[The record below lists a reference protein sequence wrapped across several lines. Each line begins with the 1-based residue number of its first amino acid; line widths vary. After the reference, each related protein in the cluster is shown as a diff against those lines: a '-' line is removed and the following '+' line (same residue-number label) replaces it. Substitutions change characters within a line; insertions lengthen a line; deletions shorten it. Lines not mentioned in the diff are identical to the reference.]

1 MIKTIKEIFAT
12 TRDLARVI
20 PVTKAKLP
28 DNDDFESMGLILEKT
43 AEKYPDHTMI
53 IFEGKEITWSE
64 FNKQTNALGRAM
76 LERGVK
82 QGDGVA
88 VIMENRIEML
98 VSIFALQKIGA
109 IAGLVNPSLVGSQLA
124 HCIRLTKSVKCF
136 AGEEIAN
143 NVMELGNQIDLAPA
157 DIFWVADQRSSE
169 CPEGMEDIFSTLH
182 RYETSNMTNVQSV
195 RAGDTGFYIFTSGT
209 TGLPK
214 AARIGHR
221 RLYSAGYGFSKI
233 GVLAKPG
240 DRMYLCLPL
249 FHGTGFVCGV
259 GSALFSGATMF
270 LRRKFSATHF
280 WKDVKEYNI
289 NIFFYVGEL
298 CRYLINQPECPEEKN
313 NSLDRIFGNGLR
325 PDIWDEFKSRFGIDR
340 MCEFYGSSEGNI
352 SFLNALNKNK
362 TIGMCAGNALLVKY
376 DIENDEIIYDT
387 EGKFIEAEFGE
398 PGLLLGGVDDRYQFD
413 GYTDDDASDKKIL
426 RNVKEQGDA
435 WFNTGDLLK
444 QIDVGFAFKIPHYQF
459 VDRIGDTY
467 RWRSE
472 NVSTNEVG
480 EILNEHSQIEISN
493 VYGVSVPGTE
503 GKAGMAAVTLP
514 KDCQFDIKS
523 FSDYVFKNLPH
534 FARPVFLRIQEA
546 HETTG
551 TFKLLKGDLKKQGY
565 NPDLM
570 GSDKLFV
577 LMPKTE
583 LYLEL
588 NDEKYQSIVNAS
600 AGF

>member
-1 MIKTIKEIFAT
+1 MINKIKEIFST
-12 TRDLARVI
+12 TIDLARVI

-28 DNDDFESMGLILEKT
+28 DNDDFESMGLVLEET
-43 AEKYPDHTMI
+43 AAKYPNHIMI
-53 IFEGKEITWSE
+53 IFEGEEITWSE
-64 FNKQTNALGRAM
+64 FNGKTNALARAM
-76 LERGVK
+76 LDRGVK
-82 QGDGVA
+82 KGDGVT

-98 VSIFALQKIGA
+98 LSIFALQKIGA
-109 IAGLVNPSLVGSQLA
+109 IAGLMNPGLVGIQLA
-124 HCIRLTKSVKCF
+124 HCINLTGSVKCF
-136 AGEEIAN
+136 AGEEIIS
-143 NVMELGNQIDLAPA
+143 NVLAIKDDIDLSEEN
-157 DIFWVADQRSSE
+157 IFWVADQRNSE
-169 CPEGMEDIFSTLH
+169 RPSVMEDIFSILDG
-182 RYETSNMTNVQSV
+182 YDTSNTGNIKTV

-221 RLYSAGYGFSKI
+221 RLMSAGYAFSKI

-259 GSALFSGATMF
+259 GSAIFSGATMF
-270 LRRKFSATHF
+270 LRRKFSASSF
-280 WKDVKEYNI
+280 WKDVKEHKI

-298 CRYLINQPECPEEKN
+298 CRYLMAQPECDEEKN

-325 PDIWDEFKSRFGIDR
+325 PDIWDDFKSRFGIDR

-352 SFLNALNKNK
+352 SFLNALNKSK
-362 TIGMCAGNALLVKY
+362 TIGMCAGHALLVKY
-376 DIENDEIIYDT
+376 DIENDEIIYD
-387 EGKFIEAEFGE
+387 ENGSCIEADIGE
-398 PGLLLGGVDDRYQFD
+398 PGLLLGEIDDRYQFD
-413 GYTDDDASDKKIL
+413 GYTDDDASNKKIL
-426 RNVKEQGDA
+426 KNVKNDGDA

-480 EILNEHSQIEISN
+480 EILNGNSQIDIAN
-493 VYGVSVPGTE
+493 VYGVSIPGTE
-503 GKAGMAAVTLP
+503 GKAGMASVTLVSD
-514 KDCQFDIKS
+514 KVFDYED
-523 FSDYVFKNLPH
+523 FSNYVVSNLPH
-534 FARPVFLRIQEA
+534 FARPVFVRIQKN

-551 TFKLLKGDLKKQGY
+551 TFKLLKGDLKRQGY
-565 NPDLM
+565 NP
-570 GSDKLFV
+570 GETGADKLLV
-577 LMPKTE
+577 LMPKSEFYEE
-583 LYLEL
+583 LTLERY
-588 NDEKYQSIVNAS
+588 ESILSAS

>member
-1 MIKTIKEIFAT
+1 MTRAALLSLTIWIC
-12 TRDLARVI
+12 
-20 PVTKAKLP
+20 
-28 DNDDFESMGLILEKT
+28 
-43 AEKYPDHTMI
+43 
-53 IFEGKEITWSE
+53 
-64 FNKQTNALGRAM
+64 
-76 LERGVK
+76 
-82 QGDGVA
+82 VA
-88 VIMENRIEML
+88 VTFGSNPATVAQERRMVL
-98 VSIFALQKIGA
+98 KGDVVSPAYEGWWPNADGTFKLFFGYMNTNWQQQFDIPIGPR
-109 IAGLVNPSLVGSQLA
+109 NYF
-124 HCIRLTKSVKCF
+124 SVV
-136 AGEEIAN
+136 E
-143 NVMELGNQIDLAPA
+143 
-157 DIFWVADQRSSE
+157 
-169 CPEGMEDIFSTLH
+169 
-182 RYETSNMTNVQSV
+182 
-195 RAGDTGFYIFTSGT
+195 AGD
-209 TGLPK
+209 LND
-214 AARIGHR
+214 
-221 RLYSAGYGFSKI
+221 L
-233 GVLAKPG
+233 
-240 DRMYLCLPL
+240 
-249 FHGTGFVCGV
+249 
-259 GSALFSGATMF
+259 
-270 LRRKFSATHF
+270 
-280 WKDVKEYNI
+280 
-289 NIFFYVGEL
+289 EL
-298 CRYLINQPECPEEKN
+298 
-313 NSLDRIFGNGLR
+313 
-325 PDIWDEFKSRFGIDR
+325 
-340 MCEFYGSSEGNI
+340 
-352 SFLNALNKNK
+352 
-362 TIGMCAGNALLVKY
+362 
-376 DIENDEIIYDT
+376 
-387 EGKFIEAEFGE
+387 
-398 PGLLLGGVDDRYQFD
+398 D
-413 GYTDDDASDKKIL
+413 GYDDDASDKKIL

>member
-182 RYETSNMTNVQSV
+182 RYETSNMTNVQFV

-325 PDIWDEFKSRFGIDR
+325 LSLIHI
-340 MCEFYGSSEGNI
+340 SEP
-352 SFLNALNKNK
+352 
-362 TIGMCAGNALLVKY
+362 T
-376 DIENDEIIYDT
+376 
-387 EGKFIEAEFGE
+387 
-398 PGLLLGGVDDRYQFD
+398 
-413 GYTDDDASDKKIL
+413 
-426 RNVKEQGDA
+426 
-435 WFNTGDLLK
+435 
-444 QIDVGFAFKIPHYQF
+444 
-459 VDRIGDTY
+459 
-467 RWRSE
+467 
-472 NVSTNEVG
+472 
-480 EILNEHSQIEISN
+480 
-493 VYGVSVPGTE
+493 
-503 GKAGMAAVTLP
+503 
-514 KDCQFDIKS
+514 
-523 FSDYVFKNLPH
+523 
-534 FARPVFLRIQEA
+534 RPR
-546 HETTG
+546 
-551 TFKLLKGDLKKQGY
+551 
-565 NPDLM
+565 
-570 GSDKLFV
+570 
-577 LMPKTE
+577 
-583 LYLEL
+583 
-588 NDEKYQSIVNAS
+588 
-600 AGF
+600 

>member
-143 NVMELGNQIDLAPA
+143 NVMELASQIDLAPA

-169 CPEGMEDIFSTLH
+169 CSEGMEDIFSTLH

-280 WKDVKEYNI
+280 WKDVKDHNI

-313 NSLDRIFGNGLR
+313 NSLD
-325 PDIWDEFKSRFGIDR
+325 S
-340 MCEFYGSSEGNI
+340 
-352 SFLNALNKNK
+352 
-362 TIGMCAGNALLVKY
+362 
-376 DIENDEIIYDT
+376 
-387 EGKFIEAEFGE
+387 
-398 PGLLLGGVDDRYQFD
+398 
-413 GYTDDDASDKKIL
+413 
-426 RNVKEQGDA
+426 
-435 WFNTGDLLK
+435 
-444 QIDVGFAFKIPHYQF
+444 
-459 VDRIGDTY
+459 
-467 RWRSE
+467 
-472 NVSTNEVG
+472 
-480 EILNEHSQIEISN
+480 
-493 VYGVSVPGTE
+493 
-503 GKAGMAAVTLP
+503 
-514 KDCQFDIKS
+514 
-523 FSDYVFKNLPH
+523 
-534 FARPVFLRIQEA
+534 
-546 HETTG
+546 
-551 TFKLLKGDLKKQGY
+551 
-565 NPDLM
+565 
-570 GSDKLFV
+570 
-577 LMPKTE
+577 
-583 LYLEL
+583 
-588 NDEKYQSIVNAS
+588 
-600 AGF
+600 